1 MRYEDLYNE
10 WKKDPEKFW
19 INAAQNIDWI
29 NFPSFAL
36 DSANKPFYKWFPD
49 GLVNTCYNAVDRH
62 VKEEKVKKLQLYMI
76 VLSEALKKKSLIA
89 NYLKE

>member
-10 WKKDPEKFW
+10 WKNDPEKFW

-29 NFPSFAL
+29 KFPSFAL
-36 DSANKPFYKWFPD
+36 DSSNTPFYKWFPD

-62 VKEEKVKKLQLYMI
+62 VIKGKCEKNAIIYDSAIRSVK
-76 VLSEALKKKSLIA
+76 
-89 NYLKE
+89 